1 MERRDF
7 LKSAGMVGAASLLQ
21 PSWAWPSAYQD
32 APRYFGLH
40 PFVAA
45 HPEAVFVKRT
55 QVAENLNGAAK
66 MQEGKSLAREL
77 FTLQDTPGFSLTGKV
92 AIKPNLTCGGD
103 TTPGLM
109 GILTDAD
116 FVEGIIEGMKEKLG
130 VQGGQFYLREG
141 NLLGDAYCPDSNS
154 LNGYKP
160 VAQRTGAQLTSF
172 DSGKLLSRARLA
184 NLEEGSEVIW
194 REVPGG
200 VVYQRIGYL
209 APINDEGTFN
219 FNIAKF
225 KAHGMG
231 ITLAAKNWQ
240 GTNVHPYVHYCSAVN
255 RQFEDSPAASDVNPD
270 YRAQIQALYD
280 RHRSGGVPRWDRP
293 GTIDNWNSGAGME
306 MWVQKTLDNHAASRP
321 TFHMIEGIYGRNG
334 NGFEKGPGLGGRAED
349 FMTNLV
355 IFGQN
360 AFKVDIIGHWLAG
373 HEPGNFGLFHS
384 ALDRGLNDRLNPRE
398 IPVYTWEEG
407 QPVSRTL
414 DELERHALATYYLQ
428 RDYGGEKEPLY
439 HMLDQSFD
447 YGPPT
452 AVLEETG
459 SVPQS
464 FLLNQNYPN
473 PFNPSTLIEYRL
485 PREGRV
491 RLEVFNDSG
500 QLVEVLAEGFRPAG
514 AHVAAWDASG
524 RASGVYFYRFWTEGF
539 AQTRKMLLIR

>member
-1 MERRDF
+1 MKRREF
-7 LKSAGMVGAASLLQ
+7 LKSAGVVGAASLLQ
-21 PSWAWPSAYQD
+21 PAWAWPRAYQD

-55 QVAENLNGAAK
+55 QVSEKTDSAAK
-66 MQEGKSLAREL
+66 KQEGVALAREL
-77 FTLQDTPGFSLTGKV
+77 FTLQDTPGFSLTSKV

-103 TTPGLM
+103 SSPELM

-116 FVEGIIEGMKEKLG
+116 FVEGIIEGMKETLG
-130 VQGGQFYLREG
+130 MQGAQFYLREG
-141 NLLGDAYCPDSNS
+141 NLLGDAYCPNS
-154 LNGYKP
+154 SSMQVYVP
-160 VAQRTGAQLTSF
+160 MARRTGAQLSSF
-172 DSGKLLSRARLA
+172 DTGRLVSQA
-184 NLEEGSEVIW
+184 NLGNLEEGGEVIW

-200 VVYQRIGYL
+200 VVYQRIGYV
-209 APINDEGTFN
+209 APINEEGAFN

-231 ITLAAKNWQ
+231 ITLTAKNWQ
-240 GTNVHPYVHYCSAVN
+240 GTNVHPYVHYCGAVN
-255 RQFEDSPAASDVNPD
+255 RQFEDSPAASDVNPQ
-270 YRAQIQALYD
+270 YRAQVQALYD

-293 GTIDNWNSGAGME
+293 GSIDNWNSGAGME
-306 MWVQKTLDNHAASRP
+306 MWAQKTLDNHAASRP
-321 TFHMIEGIYGRNG
+321 TFHMVEGIYGRNG
-334 NGFEKGPGLGGRAED
+334 NGFEKGPGPNGKAED

-360 AFKVDIIGHWLAG
+360 SFKVDIIGHWLAG

-384 ALDRGLNDRLNPRE
+384 ALDRGLSDRLNPHE
-398 IPVYTWEEG
+398 IPVYVWEEG
-407 QPVSRTL
+407 QPVRRTL
-414 DELERHALATYYLQ
+414 DELERYSLVTYYLQ
-428 RDYGGEKEPLY
+428 RDYSGEQEPLY
-439 HMLDQSFD
+439 HLLDQPFD

-459 SVPQS
+459 NVPQS
-464 FLLNQNYPN
+464 FVLAQNYPN
-473 PFNPSTLIEYRL
+473 PFNPATLIEYRL

-500 QLVEVLAEGFRPAG
+500 QLVEVLAEGWRPAG
-514 AHVAAWDASG
+514 AHVASWNAGS